1 MIVSLEQNN
10 PITFLVE
17 THSQAILNRL
27 GRRIREKI
35 ISSDMVNVI
44 IFKKTIDM
52 KNTEIKQIA
61 FNDNGQLKDWPY
73 GFFDPED

>member
-1 MIVSLEQNN
+1 
-10 PITFLVE
+10 
-17 THSQAILNRL
+17 
-27 GRRIREKI
+27 
-35 ISSDMVNVI
+35 MVNVI

-52 KNTEIKQIA
+52 KNTEIQQIA